1 MCFICV
7 QIDMY
12 VSEYRRWMERPKHII
27 MWDERSSNNIEMN
40 LKFLSL
46 SNSEVL
52 KLYVFLGWN
61 SYKYDSV
68 VFTSYKNLSQKLT

>member
-1 MCFICV
+1 
-7 QIDMY
+7 
-12 VSEYRRWMERPKHII
+12 MERPKHII
-27 MWDERSSNNIEMN
+27 MWDERSSNDIEMN

-68 VFTSYKNLSQKLT
+68 VFS